1 MILASALI
9 VYILG
14 VIVLFK
20 YLFMPGD
27 YTKIELIATLT
38 IIILWPLFLV
48 VGIVILI
55 FVFLLEIVDRE

>member
-1 MILASALI
+1 MIIASLII

-20 YLFMPGD
+20 YLFVPGD
-27 YTKIELIATLT
+27 YTKVELIATLT

-48 VGIVILI
+48 VGIVVLI
-55 FVFLLEIVDRE
+55 FIFLLEIVDRE